1 MKNLDSIPKVERQA
15 LIDNNIALTKL
26 LTERLRISTKNGS
39 KMPVPLI
46 LLSMTEKVHQLL
58 GVAVSIEFDKA
69 QGDDDEEEA
78 NWGRSIAS
86 YCAETALHSL
96 KDSLPMEMSIVKGLD
111 ETEHKR
117 IQAAIKLA
125 RSPRT

>member
-1 MKNLDSIPKVERQA
+1 MKNLDSIPKIERQE

-46 LLSMTEKVHQLL
+46 LLSMAEKVHQLL
-58 GVAVSIEFDKA
+58 GIAVSIEFDKA
-69 QGDDDEEEA
+69 QGDDEEA
-78 NWGRSIAS
+78 KWADSIAT

-96 KDSLPMEMSIVKGLD
+96 KDSLPMEMSIIKGLD
-111 ETEHKR
+111 EAEHKR
-117 IQAAIKLA
+117 IQAAVKLA
-125 RSPRT
+125 RSPKA

>member
-69 QGDDDEEEA
+69 QGDDEEA
-78 NWGRSIAS
+78 NWARSIAS

-125 RSPRT
+125 RSPRI